1 VSLLKRPEP
10 LRDEVRSILRERV
23 LTGELA
29 PGEDINES
37 ELAEQL
43 GVSRTPLR
51 EALLRLE
58 HEGLVGS
65 RQGHGFYVWPLDP
78 HEALDLYE
86 VAGALEAFGLR
97 TVGRIPEEQIERLRS
112 LDSRLRNAR
121 RDPARLAR
129 LGLRWHETLVE
140 DVHHGPLR
148 EALQLVWSR
157 LQRYLL
163 YESEY
168 AVANGTDD
176 LAHVLREHEGI
187 EAALE
192 AGDLESAA
200 ALAEEHRVGGY
211 SLLHRWLE
219 EAAAEA

>member
-1 VSLLKRPEP
+1 MSFLSRPEP
-10 LRDEVRSILRERV
+10 LRDEVRRILKKRV

-58 HEGLVGS
+58 HDGLVGS

-78 HEALDLYE
+78 QEALDLYE
-86 VAGALEAFGLR
+86 VAGALEAYGLR
-97 TVGRIPEEQIERLRS
+97 IVDRIPQDRIERLRA
-112 LDSRLRNAR
+112 LDRQLRDAKGE
-121 RDPARLAR
+121 PARMAR
-129 LGLRWHETLVE
+129 LGLRWHETLMG
-140 DVHHGPLR
+140 DVDNGPLH

-168 AVANGTDD
+168 AVANATGD
-176 LAHVLREHEGI
+176 LAHALREHEGI

-192 AGDLESAA
+192 AGDLEGAA
-200 ALAEEHRVGGY
+200 VLAEEHRAGGY

-219 EAAAEA
+219 ETAAEA